1 MIKTMNKKISNKVTE
16 MTVKGMIL
24 KENLK
29 NKYSGVKS
37 ESSNAKM
44 LLSAALLVTGITLI
58 ALPEIAEAGQN
69 SFGTSKSLSAVA
81 DTVKKEAQG
90 SMVKILLNIAGV
102 ATSAYAIFTQRWTMF
117 ALGGAYLIFVY
128 LYFGWVNEYYK

>member
-29 NKYSGVKS
+29 NKYSGAKS

-58 ALPEIAEAGQN
+58 ALPEIAEASQN

>member
-1 MIKTMNKKISNKVTE
+1 MIKTMNKKIFNKVTE
-16 MTVKGMIL
+16 IAVRGMIF

-29 NKYSGVKS
+29 NQYSGAKS

-44 LLSAALLVTGITLI
+44 ILSAALLITGITLI
-58 ALPEIAEAGQN
+58 ALPEIAEAAD
-69 SFGTSKSLSAVA
+69 FSKDKTLAAVA
-81 DTVKKEAQG
+81 KTVKEETQG

-117 ALGGAYLIFVY
+117 ALGGAYLMFVY
-128 LYFGWVNEYYK
+128 IYFGWVNEHYK

>member
-1 MIKTMNKKISNKVTE
+1 MIKTMNKKIFNKVTE
-16 MTVKGMIL
+16 IAVRGMIF

-29 NKYSGVKS
+29 NQYSGAKS

-44 LLSAALLVTGITLI
+44 LLSAALLITGITLI
-58 ALPEIAEAGQN
+58 ALPEIAEAAD
-69 SFGTSKSLSAVA
+69 FSKDKTLAAVA
-81 DTVKKEAQG
+81 KTVKEETQG

-117 ALGGAYLIFVY
+117 ALGGAYLMFVY
-128 LYFGWVNEYYK
+128 IYFGWVNEHYK